1 LCEATTPRQ
10 LGGIREEDKMD
21 ALWRLRGT
29 TVSLVG
35 IWLAVP
41 LVGVFGGDI
50 VTETGGNDGTRSKVP
65 AVVPVAALAVAA
77 TFFVTWF
84 AYRSEKA
91 RATAAADL
99 SAERPIHELGS
110 TPAPQDG
117 PVTVGHR

>member
-1 LCEATTPRQ
+1 
-10 LGGIREEDKMD
+10 MN

-50 VTETGGNDGTRSKVP
+50 VTETGIARGNDGTRSRVP
-65 AVVPVAALAVAA
+65 AVVPVAAMAAAA

-91 RATAAADL
+91 QATPDACL
-99 SAERPIHELGS
+99 SAERPIRESGS
-110 TPAPQDG
+110 APAPQG
-117 PVTVGHR
+117 RPVVVGHR

>member
-1 LCEATTPRQ
+1 
-10 LGGIREEDKMD
+10 MD

-29 TVSLVG
+29 TVALVG

-50 VTETGGNDGTRSKVP
+50 VTETGNAGGKGGTRSKVP

-91 RATAAADL
+91 RAPEAHRG
-99 SAERPIHELGS
+99 AERPIREPDS
-110 TPAPQDG
+110 ATAPQDG
-117 PVTVGHR
+117 PVAVGHR

>member
-1 LCEATTPRQ
+1 
-10 LGGIREEDKMD
+10 MD

-50 VTETGGNDGTRSKVP
+50 VTETGIAGGNDGTRSKVP
-65 AVVPVAALAVAA
+65 AVVPVAAMAAAA

-91 RATAAADL
+91 QATPAADP
-99 SAERPIHELGS
+99 STERPNREPGS
-110 TPAPQDG
+110 APAPQDG
-117 PVTVGHR
+117 PVVVGHR